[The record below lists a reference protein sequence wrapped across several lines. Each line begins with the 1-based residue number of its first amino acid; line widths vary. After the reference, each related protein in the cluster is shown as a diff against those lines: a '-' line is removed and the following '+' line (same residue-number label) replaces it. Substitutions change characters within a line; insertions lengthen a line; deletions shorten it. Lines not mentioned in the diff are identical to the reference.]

1 VLRKNIDILML
12 SLILVLAFV
21 ALYLFRSF
29 DDNRLT
35 SWQWAFAGLNAGR
48 ALALLLSGIGASY
61 LVSRAPLPG
70 PGGLFVL
77 SFALAALFWQ
87 EPEVIVDA
95 SRYFTQAKHLELY
108 GAGYFLRQWG
118 REVAAWT
125 DLPLV
130 PFLYGL
136 LFRYIGESRIYIQIL
151 TSLMFALAV
160 ALTSMTGRD
169 LWDERVGRSAGFLL
183 LGMPYLYTQVP
194 LMLVDVPSMFFLML
208 SVFAFNRALSRGGAL
223 SVAFASAA
231 LACAIFSKFSLWLM
245 LSVLVVLLLVRLGEA
260 PGRVLGRALS
270 VFLVSGAVSA
280 AFMLWKYDV
289 FSEQIGLLL
298 SYQKPALGRWGE
310 SYASTFLFQV
320 HPFITAG
327 ALYSAYAAVRK
338 RDLRYAAALWL
349 VILMFLLEIKRIR
362 YVIPLLPAVA
372 LMAAYG
378 VGQIRE
384 ERLRR
389 FVLSSV
395 VVTSLL
401 VAVFAYRPFLE
412 RISLINLKHAGE
424 YLDALDADRVRVFTL
439 PQEDSVNPAVTVP
452 LLDLFTEK
460 DIMYEPAGLQP
471 PEEFEKS
478 PLRFTWQYRNPA
490 YYRPSG
496 GASVIAV
503 IAGKPDEPL
512 PPYVMEE
519 MRGYRQ
525 IRVFD
530 TSEGVFRFRTL
541 VRLYQRQRAP

>member
-1 VLRKNIDILML
+1 ML
-12 SLILVLAFV
+12 SLILALLFV

-35 SWQWAFAGLNAGR
+35 SWQWAFAGLNTGWAF
-48 ALALLLSGIGASY
+48 AVLLSGIGASY
-61 LVSRAPLPG
+61 LLSKAPLPG
-70 PGGLFVL
+70 PVGLFVL
-77 SFALAALFWQ
+77 SFALAALFWR

-108 GAGYFLRQWG
+108 GTGYFLRQWG
-118 REVAAWT
+118 RDIGAWT

-136 LFRYIGESRIYIQIL
+136 VFRYVGESRIYIQL
-151 TSLMFALAV
+151 LNSLMFSLAV
-160 ALTSMTGRD
+160 ALTSMVGRD
-169 LWDERVGRSAGFLL
+169 LWDDRVGRSAGLML

-208 SVFAFNRALSRGGAL
+208 SVFTFNRALSRGGAL
-223 SVAFASAA
+223 SIAFASAA
-231 LACAIFSKFSLWLM
+231 LTCAVFSKYSLWLM
-245 LSVLVVLLLVRLGEA
+245 LSVLLVLLLVRLGQA
-260 PGRVLGRALS
+260 PGRVLGRGLM
-270 VFLVSGAVSA
+270 VFLVSGAASA
-280 AFMLWKYDV
+280 AFVLWKYDV
-289 FSEQIGLLL
+289 FSGQIGLLL
-298 SYQKPALGRWGE
+298 SYQKPGLGRWEE

-349 VILMFLLEIKRIR
+349 VVLMFVLEIKRIR
-362 YVIPLLPAVA
+362 YVIPLFPAVA

-378 VGQIRE
+378 IGEIRE
-384 ERLRR
+384 EGFRK
-389 FVLSSV
+389 FVMSSV

-412 RISLINLKHAGE
+412 RISLVNLKHAGA
-424 YLDALDADRVRVFTL
+424 YLDTLDAKGVRVFTL

-452 LLDLFTEK
+452 LLDLFTGK
-460 DIMYEPAGLQP
+460 DITYELDGSPP

-496 GASVIAV
+496 GAAVVAV

-512 PPYVMEE
+512 PPSIREE
-519 MRGYRQ
+519 VRGYRQ
-525 IRVFD
+525 TRVFD
-530 TSEGVFRFRTL
+530 TSEGVFRFRTV
-541 VRLYQRQRAP
+541 VRLYQRQP